1 MKTYKKIY
9 LLFLFNLCF
18 NQNAELITQ
27 QITIEEAI
35 KSKVDVVVSKFLQP
49 SEFITIV
56 NARLDLKPL
65 ALESAPEEGQVKTES
80 NYSVIPGL
88 MPSIPIR
95 QSIYKKTPNSSAS
108 FDYSADKY
116 ILYQLEIIIY
126 LNEEVATGSLQN
138 NIKTLVLQNLNE
150 IDCQDCIRFEAMDM
164 PALGTANSGS
174 GNQDIKELAGII
186 DSLKEQMRQG
196 QLAIKDS
203 QINDLE
209 DINSKYLDQ
218 ITGFQKH
225 MEEQDSLRRAAELAR
240 MERLEA
246 SERLHRAKQDSLYIL
261 TSIKLDEAVRGRIQS
276 EETTKKELLN
286 LIKMQIQG
294 EDSGSGFAGLSD
306 NTQSDLFTK
315 SPSMGKRGL
324 SGQTWLMIVAL
335 VLLMIILLVIVMRN
349 KQTVYLKPKQESP
362 LPPSGDNRSK
372 AVQQE
377 LTQPINNPQSFSATQ
392 ANENEEVLRSEL
404 QSLRQSAVSMSVS
417 EKAGA
422 NQIVQDWLDDG
433 GSSEGSNE
441 ESDSEKAQ
449 DQGEKK

>member
-9 LLFLFNLCF
+9 LLFLLNLCF

-56 NARLDLKPL
+56 NARLDFKPL
-65 ALESAPEEGQVKTES
+65 ALESAQEEEKVKSES

-88 MPSIPIR
+88 MPSIPTR
-95 QSIYKKTPNSSAS
+95 QSIYKKTPSSGAT
-108 FDYSADKY
+108 FDYSTDKY

-138 NIKTLVLQNLNE
+138 NIKTLVLQNLHD
-150 IDCQDCIRFEAMDM
+150 IDCQECIRFESMDI
-164 PALGTANSGS
+164 PGLGAGQNRG
-174 GNQDIKELAGII
+174 GNQDIKELAGVI

-240 MERLEA
+240 MQRLEA

-294 EDSGSGFAGLSD
+294 EDSGSGFSGLSD

-324 SGQTWLMIVAL
+324 SGQTWLMIMVL
-335 VLLMIILLVIVMRN
+335 VLLMVILLVIVMRN
-349 KQTVYLKPKQESP
+349 KQTVYLKPKEANLS
-362 LPPSGDNRSK
+362 SNSSNER
-372 AVQQE
+372 QQE
-377 LTQPINNPQSFSATQ
+377 PPKRGNDPQSFSETQ

-433 GSSEGSNE
+433 STSEDSNEQGSSGKN
-441 ESDSEKAQ
+441 Q
-449 DQGEKK
+449 DQEEKK

>member
-1 MKTYKKIY
+1 MKIYKKIY
-9 LLFLFNLCF
+9 CLLLFSLCF

-35 KSKVDVVVSKFLQP
+35 KSKVDAVVSKFLQP
-49 SEFITIV
+49 SEYIAIV
-56 NARLDLKPL
+56 NARLDFKPL
-65 ALESAPEEGQVKTES
+65 ALEPAKEQSEQLKSES

-88 MPSIPIR
+88 MPSIPTR
-95 QSIYKKTPNSSAS
+95 ESIYKKNSGGRSS
-108 FDYSADKY
+108 FNYSTDKY

-126 LNEEVATGSLQN
+126 LNEEVASGSLQN
-138 NIKTLVLQNLNE
+138 NIKTLVLQNLHE
-150 IDCQDCIRFEAMDM
+150 IDCQDCIRFESMDM
-164 PALGTANSGS
+164 PGVEGG
-174 GNQDIKELAGII
+174 GNNDIKNLAATI

-209 DINSKYLDQ
+209 DINSTYLDQ
-218 ITGFQKH
+218 IMEHQRH

-246 SERLHRAKQDSLYIL
+246 SERFHRGKQDSLYIL
-261 TSIKLDEAVRGRIQS
+261 TSIKLDEAIRGRIQS
-276 EETTKKELLN
+276 EETTKKELLS

-294 EDSGSGFAGLSD
+294 EDSGMNISDFSD

-315 SPSMGKRGL
+315 TPSMGKKGL

-335 VLLMIILLVIVMRN
+335 VLLMIILLIMVMRN
-349 KQTVYLKPKQESP
+349 KQPIYLKPKTTTPDKNNSSSDSA
-362 LPPSGDNRSK
+362 PS
-372 AVQQE
+372 AP
-377 LTQPINNPQSFSATQ
+377 QPASFSDTQ

-417 EKAGA
+417 EKTGA

-433 GSSEGSNE
+433 SSSSEEVDKGVAE
-441 ESDSEKAQ
+441 ENQSK
-449 DQGEKK
+449 GENK